1 MKRVFNHLRVLT
13 LFIAVTA
20 INIHMIIPHDHH
32 PAELCPE
39 QDDSCPVTKNAPDH
53 HTGLPIHCHACND
66 LASEKA
72 SNLIILKHIH
82 NILFNGSSD
91 STPVSI
97 PDFFVTAFFE
107 KEIIFSY
114 SESQDITSLRAPPSL
129 V

>member
-1 MKRVFNHLRVLT
+1 MKRVFNHLRVLS

-32 PAELCPE
+32 LAELCPE
-39 QDDSCPVTKNAPDH
+39 QDDSCPVTQNGPGH

-72 SNLIILKHIH
+72 ANLIILKHTH
-82 NILFNGSSD
+82 NILITWSSD
-91 STPVSI
+91 SSPFST
-97 PDFFVTAFFE
+97 PDFVVTAFFE
-107 KEIIFSY
+107 KEILFSY

-129 V
+129 A